1 MPPLA
6 RWGVV
11 TEQWGSLVPR
21 TIQVLA
27 ASAALTLLTLG
38 AQPVEGAAPPASP
51 AATAAA
57 PDPGPAARA
66 LAHGDDT
73 VVPRAYPFLPE
84 TASRAGVP
92 RKVRVLVMRVYWKKA
107 PAFPD
112 TRQMKSLMKST
123 ATWFERASRGRHRVS
138 SAVTP
143 WMSVA
148 GGSANCGDLYGSLRR
163 AVGAARSRGFNA
175 KGFNRF
181 MIVMPQCGSNSSG
194 ERPGR
199 VTWIREKTTYRDVL
213 THELGHNLGL
223 DHANSLICRMG
234 KQRITQG
241 TRCVA
246 QEYGDL
252 WDAMGI
258 SSRPYSVAVLQRLG
272 WAGKV
277 VTATKPGTW
286 RLADAEASGSG
297 IQAVRVKI
305 SGRVSYWVEYHTTDV
320 ASEKQPGSFE
330 VKGTPGL
337 QIRLDTGRRSLQI
350 LDAAPG
356 NPHPS
361 LYFPDP
367 DLANATLPAGSSF
380 TTPQGVRIT
389 LLSQDASGA
398 TVQVQR
404 NKKATAPDAPSIT
417 SALRPEGSDHVTLSV
432 KPGLD
437 NGQVI
442 LGYQLQ
448 RSPGGASTFVQNPGG
463 TRTSLEVEDGHAGAG
478 SWTVRAVNQV
488 GTSAASAGVAEHVPG
503 PVITSVTPAAN
514 AQVQGPT
521 FPASV
526 TAVPDAITG
535 SPVTSVW
542 VCSGAS
548 FYSCQGDESAPFT
561 FTMDV
566 GGATTVQL
574 EVTASDADGNS
585 SRVKVP
591 VTVLEAPPSVRID
604 SPLNGAAVVAQQA
617 FTVTATATP
626 SIYTASPITEVE
638 FLAYDAAGN
647 VVFNGWDDT
656 APFSMETMEV
666 PEAGTYRIEAQAWDQ
681 EYLTATAAIQVVA
694 SAPPPP
700 AAAVR
705 GARGRTFTDVRG

>member
-1 MPPLA
+1 M
-6 RWGVV
+6 
-11 TEQWGSLVPR
+11 PR

-27 ASAALTLLTLG
+27 ASAALALLTLG

-57 PDPGPAARA
+57 PDPGPATRA

-112 TRQMKSLMKST
+112 TKQMKSLMKST

-148 GGSANCGDLYGSLRR
+148 GGAANCGDLYGSAKR

-181 MIVMPQCGSNSSG
+181 MIVMPQCGTNSSG
-194 ERPGR
+194 EMPGR
-199 VTWIREKTTYRDVL
+199 VTWIREGTTYRDVL

-234 KQRITQG
+234 KLRITQG
-241 TRCVA
+241 KKCEA

-258 SSRPYSVAVLQRLG
+258 SSRPFSVAVLQRLG

-277 VTATKPGTW
+277 VTATKSGTW

-305 SGRVSYWVEYHTTDV
+305 SSRVSYWVEYHTTDV

-330 VKGTPGL
+330 VRGTPGL
-337 QIRLDTGRRSLQI
+337 QIRLDTGRKSMQI

-361 LYFPDP
+361 LFFPDP
-367 DLANATLPAGSSF
+367 DLANPTLPPGSSF

-389 LLSQDASGA
+389 LVSQDAGGA

-404 NKKATAPDAPSIT
+404 NKKASAPAAPTIM
-417 SALRPEGSDHVTLSV
+417 SAIRSVNSGRVTLSV
-432 KPGLD
+432 KPGAD
-437 NGQVI
+437 NGQII

-448 RSPGGASTFVQNPGG
+448 RSPGGDSTFVADPGG
-463 TRTSLEVEDGHAGAG
+463 FKAALEVEDSHDGAG
-478 SWTVRAVNQV
+478 SWIVRAVNQV
-488 GTSAASAGVAEHVPG
+488 GTSAASPGVAEHLPA
-503 PVITSVTPAAN
+503 PVLTVTTPAPGSQVAGPYVN
-514 AQVQGPT
+514 VVVDAQPDPLT
-521 FPASV
+521 KTPLSSMWICLDEFHYDCEYDDEAPW
-526 TAVPDAITG
+526 TAQLRAGAGAHTIRVRAI
-535 SPVTSVW
+535 
-542 VCSGAS
+542 
-548 FYSCQGDESAPFT
+548 DEESAEAQTTSAPFT
-561 FTMDV
+561 VVDTP
-566 GGATTVQL
+566 
-574 EVTASDADGNS
+574 
-585 SRVKVP
+585 P
-591 VTVLEAPPSVRID
+591 VVHID
-604 SPLNGAAVVAQQA
+604 SPADGAVFLPGAEV
-617 FTVTATATP
+617 FVTATVVPNPATAPVEYVSFTLIDVATGDEVWFDSDDDGVAPYSGRLVVP
-626 SIYTASPITEVE
+626 SGDGGSYRIEVVATDQWYTSPPAVVSITASP
-638 FLAYDAAGN
+638 
-647 VVFNGWDDT
+647 
-656 APFSMETMEV
+656 
-666 PEAGTYRIEAQAWDQ
+666 
-681 EYLTATAAIQVVA
+681 
-694 SAPPPP
+694 
-700 AAAVR
+700 
-705 GARGRTFTDVRG
+705 